1 MKKRFIA
8 LLARLGFTEK
18 AKNNQLSAEETSQ
31 LNAECV
37 KELGMELKKVMEK
50 ITSEQSNPDTEM
62 LSQISSLLA
71 ENADTEDGNGEDDD
85 TSTEDGNGEEDDTED
100 DEEEKPE
107 ATKKGKNL
115 LKKVNSV
122 IEANKKMQQ
131 QIKTLAEKHEP
142 ATPKK
147 VIEGKKIAVFGGA
160 HTATHLFGVT
170 GAAFELAKPWNARAA
185 KHSVPTERYSEDE
198 RELLFRDFNA
208 YGKELAARYAFLH
221 TNGMLGVL
229 AAGNMDYSE
238 LESDLGAYYRVR
250 RQDAIIERIRQLPS
264 IASIFPVVYNIQ
276 DEQVMVDVF
285 ASSSFSQAYQ
295 SGRVFSG
302 GFAFEPQKAKV
313 KDVMFKYL
321 FSDLKDLETQYI
333 GYVNQEGSDPIKWS
347 FIEWIMMKCA
357 IIQHNEKELR
367 RVKGYRVESTT
378 GKSAHFM
385 YASTG
390 FLHTVE
396 DQYEKENRVYV
407 FTAKRAYTKSTILD
421 YVRAFVED
429 VFMMKDNV
437 TEISEMPLFMNA
449 KHVPWFKEAYRE
461 KYGEQTDYQGEKMEV
476 KDYPMPK
483 IVAIPNMGA
492 TRFDMFIMPENA
504 VEIHENKPGEFYAY
518 YFQRD
523 LENLMVCTYG
533 KEGTFTFGG
542 RKHATRAALL
552 ASNGADTNIFRN
564 NPTTLLADGATT
576 CDALVNEMFET
587 VNNTG
592 ATAITDIVGAKQGN
606 VYKILCGGTTNA
618 TTIAQANKF
627 STLTAAYTPTAVG
640 DYLKVIYD
648 PVAGKFLELE
658 RKVGGTI
665 TVNTSVKAPEYVA

>member
-8 LLARLGFTEK
+8 LLARLGFTDK
-18 AKNNQLSAEETSQ
+18 AKNNQLTAEETSQ

-50 ITSEQSNPDTEM
+50 ITSEQNNPDSEM

-71 ENADTEDGNGEDDD
+71 ENTDTEEDDEDDD
-85 TSTEDGNGEEDDTED
+85 ETNAEGEETEDEDDD
-100 DEEEKPE
+100 DEEPE
-107 ATKKGKNL
+107 AKKKGQKNL
-115 LKKVNSV
+115 LKKVNSIV
-122 IEANKKMQQ
+122 GANKKMQQ
-131 QIKTLAEKHEP
+131 QIKTLAERQEP
-142 ATPKK
+142 ATPKR
-147 VIEGKKIAVFGGA
+147 VLEGKKIVAFGGA
-160 HTATHLFGVT
+160 HTASHLFGVT

-185 KHSVPTERYSEDE
+185 KHTAPTERYSEDE
-198 RELLFRDFNA
+198 REMLFRDFNA
-208 YGKELAARYAFLH
+208 YGKELSSRYAHLH
-221 TNGMLGVL
+221 TNGLLGVL

-250 RQDAIIERIRQLPS
+250 RQDAIIDRIRQLPS

-276 DEQVMVDVF
+276 DEQAMVDVF
-285 ASSSFSQAYQ
+285 ASGSFTQAYQ
-295 SGRVFSG
+295 AGRVFSG

-333 GYVNQEGSDPIKWS
+333 GYLNQEGSDPIKWA

-378 GKSAHFM
+378 GKAAHFM

-407 FTAKRAYTKSTILD
+407 FPTKRAYTKATILD

-461 KYGEQTDYQGEKMEV
+461 KYGEQSDFQGEKMEV

-542 RKHATRAALL
+542 RKHATRAALE

-576 CDALVNEMFET
+576 CNALVNEMFET

-618 TTIAQANKF
+618 TTIAKTNKF
-627 STLTAAYTPTAVG
+627 SELTAAYIPTAVG

-648 PVAGKFLELE
+648 PVDEKFLELE

-665 TVNTSVKAPEYVA
+665 AVNASVKAPEYVA